1 MDVMSA
7 GTRWWI
13 VPLFAAL
20 MLCAGAARAD
30 YEKGRVAWDAGR
42 HVEAVGVWRAAAQAN
57 DARAMLALGRAFAKG
72 LGAPQDF
79 VEAHKWFNLAAGRGS
94 AEAVAERDALAVEMT
109 AAERAEARALAR
121 AWRSGGARTI
131 ADPPSAAA
139 PETAV
144 APTTPG
150 PPPERAI
157 KEAQTLLAALGYKP
171 GTPDG
176 KWGKRSVQAYRDFLR
191 DAGMQPEDMLTPSA
205 LRAMR
210 AAARGRNVAASA
222 ASSRQAPA
230 AQQKAALPHADLHR
244 AAKTGDLDGLEA
256 ALKSKTDVNARDA
269 RGWTPLMHAVNKGHT
284 LMVPPLLKAGAD
296 VNLRA
301 PDGATA
307 LFIAALHGHS
317 QIVEQLMRA
326 GADASIKGP
335 KDRTAED
342 VLAARTAKEKYNGT
356 GGLHKALRANES
368 PTVVKTLLDW
378 GADISNREPIPETP
392 DFTYFYTPL
401 HTAARYNTHTGVIA
415 LLLKHGANIKER
427 VEHRYKQQERES
439 GDTTAIALAA
449 ASNEN
454 PEIALLLLEHGGGHH
469 GQEGVTL
476 LHWAA
481 ANSNPELSEL
491 LLDRGADVNAKNDH
505 GVTPLHWAASS
516 GHVETAKLLLDRGAD
531 VNAAAINDIGTP
543 LHFAVSSTEP
553 TVGAMIRLLIARG
566 ADVEASSYFG
576 TPLTNAVYKG
586 NRTAVLAFPPYERGS
601 IAVID
606 GSILRLEGEQLKKL
620 KESKGAG
627 ADPGWFDR
635 RPDCVEADDGASFCS
650 EPVCRAAGLDQRLT
664 YSNRSAMIML
674 LLERGT
680 TDFLDQRNHEKSNYQ
695 LGSRCMLRTI
705 HRTAKK
711 RNKEAIERWMR
722 LHSVDFEIL
731 TWKRSRGRRSGS
743 PKEPPHDR

>member
-1 MDVMSA
+1 MDVSA
-7 GTRWWI
+7 RTKWWV
-13 VPLFAAL
+13 VPLFAML
-20 MLCAGAARAD
+20 MLCAAAARAD
-30 YEKGRVAWDAGR
+30 YEKGWAAWDAGR
-42 HVEAVGVWRAAAQAN
+42 HVEAVRAWRAAAQAN

-79 VEAHKWFNLAAGRGS
+79 VEAHKWLNLAAGRGS
-94 AEAVAERDALAVEMT
+94 AEAAAERDALAAEMT

-121 AWRSGGARTI
+121 AWRRGGARTI
-131 ADPPSAAA
+131 AVPPSAAA
-139 PETAV
+139 PKTAA
-144 APTTPG
+144 APATPG
-150 PPPERAI
+150 PPPEHVI

-176 KWGKRSVQAYRDFLR
+176 KWGKRSVRAYRDFLR
-191 DAGMQPEDMLTPSA
+191 DAGMQPEDMLTPNA

-210 AAARGRNVAASA
+210 AAANGRNVAASGP
-222 ASSRQAPA
+222 SSRQTPAP
-230 AQQKAALPHADLHR
+230 QRKSALPPADLHR
-244 AAKTGDLDGLEA
+244 AAQTGDLDGLGA
-256 ALKSKTDVNARDA
+256 ALKSKADVNARDA

-342 VLAARTAKEKYNGT
+342 VLAAKAAKEKYGGA

-378 GADISNREPIPETP
+378 GADIGNREPVPDTP

-401 HTAARYNTHTGVIA
+401 HTAARYNTHPEVIA
-415 LLLKHGANIKER
+415 LLLKHGANLKER
-427 VEHRYKQQERES
+427 VEHRYKRQERES
-439 GDTTAIALAA
+439 GDTTAAELAA
-449 ASNEN
+449 AWNEN
-454 PEIALLLLEHGGGHH
+454 PEIALLLSERGGGHH
-469 GQEGVTL
+469 QEGVTL

-481 ANSNPELSEL
+481 ANSNPELSDL
-491 LLDRGADVNAKNDH
+491 LLARGADVNTKNNH

-516 GHVETAKLLLDRGAD
+516 GRVETAKLLLDRGAD
-531 VNAAAINDIGTP
+531 VNASTKDIGTP
-543 LHFAVSSTEP
+543 LHLAVNSTEP
-553 TVGAMIRLLIARG
+553 TVTAMIKLLIARG
-566 ADVEASSYFG
+566 ADLEAPSYFG
-576 TPLTNAVYKG
+576 TPLTNAVYNG

-606 GSILRLEGEQLKKL
+606 SRILRLDREQLKKL

-650 EPVCRAAGLDQRLT
+650 EPVCRAAGLDRRLT
-664 YSNRSAMIML
+664 YSDRSAMIML
-674 LLERGT
+674 LLERGA
-680 TDFLDQRNHEKSNYQ
+680 TDFLDQRNHERNNHQ
-695 LGSRCMLRTI
+695 FGSRCMLRTI
-705 HRTAKK
+705 HRTAEE
-711 RNKEAIERWMR
+711 RNKEAIERWMQR
-722 LHSVDFEIL
+722 HSVDFEIL